1 MAEVLKPTPENI
13 QRAAEALKA
22 GQVVGMPTETVY
34 GLAGGLFDESALARI
49 FSVKERP
56 TFDPLIAHVA
66 WTNRP
71 TDFVGALADIGLIDP
86 SLLSTLA
93 RSRASTLLQSFW
105 PGPFTLVLPKSPGV
119 PDLATSAL
127 PSVAIR
133 MPLHPVARDLILAAG
148 TPLAAPSANRFGRIS
163 PTEAGHVEQELGTR
177 IELIL
182 DGGPCEV
189 GVESTVLAIHA
200 DGKMEILRPGG
211 TALSQIETAAGCA
224 VILRDPHSSYPSP
237 QIPGASPGML
247 ESHYAPRK
255 GLFLWP
261 RALPR
266 GPRALSVEDAL
277 QYPGFL
283 AFRGSPREA
292 TERFTARYGI
302 APRELRILSEKGST
316 LEAARN
322 LFKMLR
328 QLDDSAADFL
338 IAEECDSDIDG
349 LSHAIRDRLKRAST
363 RR

>member
-13 QRAAEALKA
+13 RRAAEALKA
-22 GQVVGMPTETVY
+22 GLVVGMPTETVY

-71 TDFVGALADIGLIDP
+71 ADFVGALADIGLIDP
-86 SLLSTLA
+86 TLLSSQA
-93 RSRASTLLQSFW
+93 RARASTLLQAFW

-133 MPLHPVARDLILAAG
+133 MPSHPVARALILAAG

-163 PTEAGHVEQELGTR
+163 PTEARHVELELGSR

-189 GVESTVLAIHA
+189 GVESTVLAIHP
-200 DGKMEILRPGG
+200 DGKMELLRPGG
-211 TALSQIETAAGCA
+211 TALRQIEAVASCA
-224 VILRDPHSSYPSP
+224 VTLRDSQNSGPSP

-255 GLFLWP
+255 GLALWP
-261 RALPR
+261 PALPVERAL
-266 GPRALSVEDAL
+266 
-277 QYPGFL
+277 QNPGFL
-283 AFRGSPREA
+283 AFQGTPREA
-292 TERFTARYGI
+292 SERFTARYGV
-302 APRELRILSEKGST
+302 APREVRILSEKGST

-322 LFKMLR
+322 LFTMLR

-338 IAEECDSDIDG
+338 ISEECDSDLDG
-349 LSHAIRDRLKRAST
+349 LGHAIRDRLKRASAK
-363 RR
+363 R